1 MVWLGRC
8 AARGNLEYNVREPD
22 WRRTGKTP
30 DYRFSLAN
38 ERTFLA
44 WIRTSLAL
52 LAGAV
57 AIDQLAPNIAP
68 QPVRLGLCVL
78 LALIGAG
85 LAVLSYRRW
94 SQMEAA
100 MRNDQALPFSRVLLF
115 MTIVVAVAAFG
126 FALLIL
132 VVR

>member
-1 MVWLGRC
+1 M
-8 AARGNLEYNVREPD
+8 REPD

-68 QPVRLGLCVL
+68 QPVRLVLCVL

-115 MTIVVAVAAFG
+115 MTIVVALAAFG
-126 FALLIL
+126 FAVLIL

>member
-1 MVWLGRC
+1 M
-8 AARGNLEYNVREPD
+8 REPE

-68 QPVRLGLCVL
+68 QPVRLVLCVL

-115 MTIVVAVAAFG
+115 MTIVVALAAFG
-126 FALLIL
+126 FAVLIL

>member
-1 MVWLGRC
+1 M
-8 AARGNLEYNVREPD
+8 REPE

-68 QPVRLGLCVL
+68 QPVRLVLCVL

-126 FALLIL
+126 FAVLIL